1 MAWFSWRFVEKPFR
15 QRNLISSKNILIFSS
30 SGLLAFI
37 CIGLIINF
45 NADSIRKLDNE
56 VYRLN
61 AIRTAS
67 IDATNKCHSALSG
80 DDLDLM
86 QPDILGQALART
98 WVDKRFLEAFYDQ
111 PKEILER
118 AGVFLPRSISVEF
131 IKQDKERPKVI
142 VYQNNGQKNIRVLEL
157 KLVMVA
163 AT

>member
-1 MAWFSWRFVEKPFR
+1 MLLQGQCLKRSNYFFKKKKKLLPEQDLTRFDD
-15 QRNLISSKNILIFSS
+15 QDIILESEAQIQEF
-30 SGLLAFI
+30 L
-37 CIGLIINF
+37 
-45 NADSIRKLDNE
+45 
-56 VYRLN
+56 
-61 AIRTAS
+61 
-67 IDATNKCHSALSG
+67 
-80 DDLDLM
+80 
-86 QPDILGQALART
+86 PDILGQALART

>member
-1 MAWFSWRFVEKPFR
+1 MVSETFFSVIGDFENDAKVFFKKKKKLLPEQDLTRFDD
-15 QRNLISSKNILIFSS
+15 QDIILESEAQIQEF
-30 SGLLAFI
+30 L
-37 CIGLIINF
+37 
-45 NADSIRKLDNE
+45 
-56 VYRLN
+56 
-61 AIRTAS
+61 
-67 IDATNKCHSALSG
+67 
-80 DDLDLM
+80 
-86 QPDILGQALART
+86 PDILGQALART